1 MRWPIERQIQ
11 LPVLSVV
18 ALVLAA
24 SSAVNAW
31 LNVSA
36 ARTAQEENLSRVVSA
51 LTDAGFPL
59 TERVLERM
67 RGLSGAEFVV
77 LDSGKRL
84 QTSTIDVD
92 NNELAVLQGLTPREQ
107 GVADRMPVR
116 LAGQVY
122 LAKQVAVTPR
132 AASGGTAMLVV
143 LVPEERWS
151 TSERQMLY
159 PPLLIGVAALLI
171 SIAMTAWLARRLVRP
186 IQQLEKHAAV
196 VAQGDFSPLPLA
208 SRDDEIRDLTQ
219 SLNHMASQLAQYEE
233 QVRRSERLQTLHQL
247 GGGLVH
253 QLRNSVAGARLAVE
267 LHQQECPLGE
277 LCETSGT
284 ALRQLQLM
292 ESYLQRFLTLGRH
305 GATPHEPLDFST
317 LAAEAVELVR
327 PACNHAKLKLQTPPH
342 GPSLPIWGDADMLR
356 QVLVNLLLN
365 AVDAA
370 SRSPQT
376 GGSIRLS
383 WDISEWETLQL
394 LIQDT
399 GPGPSPA
406 VRDRLFEPFVTE
418 KPHGTGLGLSVSRQI
433 AEQHGGQLTW
443 ERIDSWTTFRLAL
456 PRHHT

>member
-11 LPVLSVV
+11 LP
-18 ALVLAA
+18 LAA

-196 VAQGDFSPLPLA
+196 VAQGDFSPLPLP
-208 SRDDEIRDLTQ
+208 R
-219 SLNHMASQLAQYEE
+219 
-233 QVRRSERLQTLHQL
+233 
-247 GGGLVH
+247 
-253 QLRNSVAGARLAVE
+253 
-267 LHQQECPLGE
+267 
-277 LCETSGT
+277 
-284 ALRQLQLM
+284 
-292 ESYLQRFLTLGRH
+292 
-305 GATPHEPLDFST
+305 
-317 LAAEAVELVR
+317 
-327 PACNHAKLKLQTPPH
+327 
-342 GPSLPIWGDADMLR
+342 W
-356 QVLVNLLLN
+356 QVLHKMRAEGGEALLSHR
-365 AVDAA
+365 A
-370 SRSPQT
+370 
-376 GGSIRLS
+376 
-383 WDISEWETLQL
+383 
-394 LIQDT
+394 
-399 GPGPSPA
+399 
-406 VRDRLFEPFVTE
+406 
-418 KPHGTGLGLSVSRQI
+418 
-433 AEQHGGQLTW
+433 
-443 ERIDSWTTFRLAL
+443 
-456 PRHHT
+456 